1 MVGSVN
7 APEPGF
13 RPGARWGVVPRWC
26 PSIGRPIGSPPFD
39 ARITRLWP
47 RARQFPIVVRSGER
61 PRRQHPRA
69 FEGQGHMAIRG
80 RRSGVPSAHGQT
92 VGHAP
97 NARHRSRRRLISDC
111 NGRDPRT
118 GARPRYGV
126 SALLWCRAPGSGR
139 FSRRDAAVRAVLCVG
154 ADCGDPLQA
163 STPPGSGLFC
173 RKMGSNLTL
182 FRGSGR
188 LFWFLAAIRVDGCG
202 ITPGQKHSHRRC
214 PVPQPTKPPRPLLV
228 R

>member
-13 RPGARWGVVPRWC
+13 RPGARWGWC
-26 PSIGRPIGSPPFD
+26 HGGVLQSVGRSEALPSMPALPGRGL
-39 ARITRLWP
+39 RT
-47 RARQFPIVVRSGER
+47 RQFPIVVRSGER

-154 ADCGDPLQA
+154 ADCATP
-163 STPPGSGLFC
+163 SRRRPPG
-173 RKMGSNLTL
+173 
-182 FRGSGR
+182 
-188 LFWFLAAIRVDGCG
+188 FWVVLQENGPEFDAL
-202 ITPGQKHSHRRC
+202 PGFWA
-214 PVPQPTKPPRPLLV
+214 V
-228 R
+228 